1 MVLTFGKYLAVLPPP
16 FPLYNVETWA
26 KLWIEA
32 TDVVCRVGKGGGLK
46 SPRTLVCDCS

>member
-16 FPLYNVETWA
+16 STLYNVETRD